1 MKRMLLV
8 LLLLPA
14 CQSTDAQNNRVVRF
28 VDEIT
33 FGGAFDA
40 HLPQDDTV
48 TRWSGDIR
56 VQVSGLNTDELDSL
70 VLRRLQVFT
79 QVVGLSA
86 ERVDKVGKPNL
97 IVTFVSDL
105 NFVVNRER
113 VPCYVRISN
122 RRNFEIVRAAIYI
135 SVVERDIIEHCIDH
149 ELMHVFGFRY
159 HSGILRSTLSPFH
172 EPEEFTAWDEIA
184 LSVLFDPR
192 IEPGTKR
199 GQVFPTIQKIVHE
212 RLSPQ

>member
-14 CQSTDAQNNRVVRF
+14 CQSTDSRNNRVVRF

-33 FGGAFDA
+33 FGGAYDA
-40 HLPQDDTV
+40 HLPHDNTI

-56 VQVSGLNTDELDSL
+56 VQVSGLKTDELDSL
-70 VLRRLQVFT
+70 VLRRLQVFS
-79 QVVGLSA
+79 QVVGLPS
-86 ERVDKVGKPNL
+86 ERVDKFETPNL
-97 IVTFVSDL
+97 TVTFVADL
-105 NFVVNRER
+105 DFVVNRER
-113 VPCYVRISN
+113 APCYAQIPN
-122 RRNFEIVRAAIYI
+122 RTNFDIVQAEIYI
-135 SVVERDIIEHCIDH
+135 SVVEPDIIEHCIDH

-159 HSGILRSTLSPFH
+159 HSGLLRSTLSPFH
-172 EPEEFTAWDEIA
+172 EAEGLTVWDQIA

-199 GQVFPTIQKIVHE
+199 GQVFPTVQKIVHE
-212 RLSPQ
+212 RLRAQ